1 MKKLLFLLV
10 CALLLLLASASPA
23 LADFW
28 YQVSP
33 YDGSVTWANDDTLEW
48 DFDSD
53 GVVPAGVDT
62 RVGFTLITL
71 NRGGSMPQ
79 AKNLLLRLVVIKAGS
94 PPSTPPV
101 VLVDEFTCQR
111 YWGAPYDYNAWM
123 TGHPDFVIPHF
134 NPKIGAVVTGRD
146 WLVPLPALTPGD
158 YEIFISDKL
167 TKKWVDPLYMPPGE
181 TPLKTA
187 PWDWMDFSSTFRV
200 SSAP

>member
-33 YDGSVTWANDDTLEW
+33 YDGSVIWANDDTLEW
-48 DFDSD
+48 EFDSP
-53 GVVPAGVDT
+53 VPAGVDT

-79 AKNLLLRLVVIKAGS
+79 AKNLLMRLVVTKVGS
-94 PPSTPPV
+94 PPSTPPLV
-101 VLVDEFTCQR
+101 VVDEFTCR
-111 YWGAPYDYNAWM
+111 DYWGAPYDYNAWM
-123 TGHPDFVIPHF
+123 TGHPDYVIPHF
-134 NPKIGAVVTGRD
+134 NPRIGAVVTGRD
-146 WLVPLPALTPGD
+146 WLVPLPTLTPGT

-187 PWDWMDFSSTFRV
+187 PWDWTDFSSRFVV
-200 SSAP
+200 SAVP